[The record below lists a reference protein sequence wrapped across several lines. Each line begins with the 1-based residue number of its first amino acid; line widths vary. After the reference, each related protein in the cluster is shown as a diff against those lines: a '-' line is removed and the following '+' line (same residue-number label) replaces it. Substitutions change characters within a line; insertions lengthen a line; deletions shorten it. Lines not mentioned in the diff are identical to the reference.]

1 MSSLDK
7 IYKTGRVFLVPFAK
21 QQTQEEDS
29 GKKRP
34 EQRISDRK
42 KWETTEK
49 KNALKDSANERT

>member
-1 MSSLDK
+1 M
-7 IYKTGRVFLVPFAK
+7 VPFAK

-29 GKKRP
+29 GKKRL